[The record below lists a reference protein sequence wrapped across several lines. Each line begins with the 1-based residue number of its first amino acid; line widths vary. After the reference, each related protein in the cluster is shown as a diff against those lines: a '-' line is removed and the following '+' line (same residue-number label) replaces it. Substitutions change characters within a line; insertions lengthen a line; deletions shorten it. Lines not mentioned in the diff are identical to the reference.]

1 MMTMNETDW
10 KSIESLWQTA
20 DEAVDATPLRRAVS
34 AHRRWMLSAAVGEA
48 LFAVAL
54 AWLTWDVLRQ
64 GAFGW
69 RLVWAVSLWVFA
81 LAAFAFVWWNR
92 RGTWTASG
100 NSVSDF
106 VRLTRIRARR
116 QSLSLRFFL
125 VFAIAETFVVVAQL
139 VWFDRF
145 SVSAGAL
152 LGTILLG
159 MGVWYVIVRRRIAR
173 DLAIA
178 AAYDED
184 LGGE

>member
-1 MMTMNETDW
+1 MTMNETEW
-10 KSIESLWQTA
+10 KSIESLWRTA
-20 DEAVDATPLRRAVS
+20 DEAVDTKPLRRAVS
-34 AHRRWMLSAAVGEA
+34 VHRRWMLLAAVGET
-48 LFAVAL
+48 LFALAL
-54 AWLTWDVLRQ
+54 VWLTWEVMRQ

-100 NSVSDF
+100 SSVADF
-106 VRLTRIRARR
+106 VRLTRLRARR
-116 QSLSLRFFL
+116 QSLSLRFML
-125 VFAIAETFVVVAQL
+125 VLAVAETVVVVAQL

-145 SVSAGAL
+145 GIFAGAL
-152 LGTILLG
+152 LGMVLFG
-159 MGVWYVIVRRRIAR
+159 VGVWYVVARRRIPR

-184 LGGE
+184 LAGE

>member
-1 MMTMNETDW
+1 MMTMNETEW
-10 KSIESLWQTA
+10 KSIESLWRTA

-34 AHRRWMLSAAVGEA
+34 VHRRWLLSAAVGEA

-54 AWLTWDVLRQ
+54 VWLTWEVLRQ
-64 GAFGW
+64 GASGW
-69 RLVWAVSLWVFA
+69 RLVWVVSVWVFA

-100 NSVSDF
+100 SSVADF
-106 VRLTRIRARR
+106 VRLTRLRARR

-125 VFAIAETFVVVAQL
+125 VFAIAETVVAVAQL

-145 SVSAGAL
+145 TVFSGAL
-152 LGTILLG
+152 LGMILLG
-159 MGVWYVIVRRRIAR
+159 VGVWYVVVRRRIAR

-178 AAYDED
+178 AEYDED
-184 LGGE
+184 LAGE